1 MRKILL
7 LVMMSLFVSC
17 KAKKNEVTVG
27 KVLDRFAWCKQQASL
42 GSNCNKLILGQIISR
57 LQDSSRYYTQ
67 DSLLLTNLEAIE
79 SYCELRSSRAY
90 GRRDFKIEDE
100 CIYVELAKLYGEF

>member
-1 MRKILL
+1 MRNILL
-7 LVMMSLFVSC
+7 LVMISLFISC
-17 KAKKNEVTVG
+17 KAKKSEIIVG

-42 GSNCNKLILGQIISR
+42 GSNCNKLILGQIVSR

-79 SYCELRSSRAY
+79 SYCELRSSRPY
-90 GRRDFKIEDE
+90 GRKDSKIEDE
-100 CIYVELAKLYGEF
+100 CIYIELVKLYGEF